1 MNNSMFEIKPYWDG
15 DTWVFDDDRVGL
27 VREPFVVGVPEM
39 INELVKDIPNAQEG
53 FRMLFSMHPF
63 PSHTHSIKR
72 LGAESGWTW
81 YQMEQEPKL
90 KGWLCPALFKYVL
103 SAPERMYVKAVRAS
117 GQKQEGE

>member
-15 DTWVFDDDRVGL
+15 DTWVFDDERVGL
-27 VREPFVVGVPEM
+27 VMEPFVVGVPEM
-39 INELVKDIPNAQEG
+39 IDFLVKDISDVRNG

-72 LGAESGWTW
+72 LQPESGGMW

-90 KGWLCPALFKYVL
+90 KGWLCPALFKYVP
-103 SAPERMYVKAVRAS
+103 SAPERMYVKAVRSSRQKKAS
-117 GQKQEGE
+117 